1 MKILV
6 TGAGGQV
13 GRELIELATQ
23 RGLSVTGFDS
33 KALDITA
40 AKAVAEI
47 IAREQ
52 PQCIINAAA
61 YTAVDRAETEV
72 DRAYAINRDG
82 VTNLARTCRELNI
95 SLLHISTDYVF
106 DGSQTNAYTES
117 DATNPTSVYG
127 ASKLAGEQLLAA
139 TWERHVILR
148 VSWVFGQYGNNF
160 VKTMLRLGRE
170 RPELNVVNDQFG
182 APTSARAIAATL
194 LDIATHPQLGTSAC
208 EWGVRHFTSDP
219 GVTWFTFAQT
229 IFANAVKLGLLSTAP
244 TVHPITSAE
253 FPTPVRR
260 PANSKLASVKAWP
273 AEISAQSLWED
284 ELDQVLRQLI

>member
-1 MKILV
+1 MKIVV

-13 GRELIELATQ
+13 GKELVELATQ
-23 RGLSVTGFDS
+23 RELSVTGFDS

-40 AKAVAEI
+40 ASTVAKV

-52 PQCIINAAA
+52 PQCVINAAA

-82 VTNLARTCRELNI
+82 AGHLARACKNLNI
-95 SLLHISTDYVF
+95 PLLHISTDYVF
-106 DGSQTNAYTES
+106 DGSQTNAYTEK
-117 DATNPTSVYG
+117 DTTNPTSVYG
-127 ASKLAGEQLLAA
+127 ASKLAGEQILAA
-139 TWERHVILR
+139 TWDKHVILR

-170 RPELNVVNDQFG
+170 RTELNVVDDQFG

-194 LDIATHPQLGTSAC
+194 LALATHPQLGTSDC
-208 EWGVRHFTSDP
+208 EWGVRHFISNP
-219 GVTWFTFAQT
+219 GVTWFGFAQS
-229 IFANAVKLGLLSTAP
+229 IFARAVKLGLLSTEP
-244 TVHPITSAE
+244 TVHPITSAQ
-253 FPTPVRR
+253 FPTPVQR
-260 PANSKLASVKAWP
+260 PANSKLASIKAWP
-273 AEISAQSLWED
+273 AEISVQSNWED